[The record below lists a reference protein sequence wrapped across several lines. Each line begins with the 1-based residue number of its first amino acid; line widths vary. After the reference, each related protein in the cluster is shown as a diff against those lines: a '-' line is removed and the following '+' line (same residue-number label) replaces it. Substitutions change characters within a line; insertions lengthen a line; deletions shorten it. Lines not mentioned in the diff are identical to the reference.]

1 MENIYSIIL
10 LAVAGVLIVIAIKN
24 FSHQY
29 SKLTAIA
36 LGITLGGFVLAELL
50 GVINIIKSIA
60 QSTNINAAWLKSI
73 FKICIIAF
81 LGQWGTQIC
90 RDAGENAIAD
100 KLETAVGITVV
111 IICQPYFVQIISLAS
126 EIQ

>member
-1 MENIYSIIL
+1 MEKIYSLIL
-10 LAVAGVLIVIAIKN
+10 LAVAGVLIITAIKN
-24 FSHQY
+24 FSQEY
-29 SKLTAIA
+29 SKITAIV
-36 LGITLGGFVLAELL
+36 LGVILGGFVLAELL

-60 QSTNINAAWLKSI
+60 QKTNINTAWLKSI
-73 FKICIIAF
+73 FKICLISF

-90 RDAGENAIAD
+90 RDAGENTIAD

-111 IICQPYFVQIISLAS
+111 IICQPYFVQLISLAL